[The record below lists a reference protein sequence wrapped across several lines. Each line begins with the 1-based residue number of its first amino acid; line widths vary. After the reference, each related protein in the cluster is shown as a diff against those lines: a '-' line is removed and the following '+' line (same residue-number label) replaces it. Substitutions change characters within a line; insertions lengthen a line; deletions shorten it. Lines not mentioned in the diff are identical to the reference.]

1 MAEIKPSTPLE
12 TRSYGPIFSEAARSG
27 KPLSFFAAGQR
38 IPEDL
43 EAASAER
50 VLELVLP
57 SAAGRTRSA
66 A

>member
-1 MAEIKPSTPLE
+1 
-12 TRSYGPIFSEAARSG
+12 
-27 KPLSFFAAGQR
+27 LSFFAAGQR